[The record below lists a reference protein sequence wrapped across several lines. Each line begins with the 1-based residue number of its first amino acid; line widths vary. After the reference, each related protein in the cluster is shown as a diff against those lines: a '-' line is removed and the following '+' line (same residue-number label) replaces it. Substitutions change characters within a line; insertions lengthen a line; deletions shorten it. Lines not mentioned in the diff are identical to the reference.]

1 MKQGRLFTLLG
12 AVFVAISLQQA
23 FSLPPGS
30 NIDEAKVPSYKL
42 PDPLIMQDGSK
53 VTDGEMWFQKR
64 RPEILHLFESE
75 VYGKSPLRSKEM
87 TFQVTSEKQNA
98 LDGLAIR
105 KEVTGLFTGKEKG
118 GKMEILI
125 YLPAEAKKPV
135 PIFVGLNFYGNHSI
149 HNDPEITLS
158 KQWMHSNKAKG
169 IVDHKAT
176 EKSRGSSSSR
186 WRLEMILKRGYGVA
200 TIYCGDLDPDFN
212 DGFKNGVHSLF
223 YKQGQTKPAQDEW
236 GSIAAW
242 AWGLSRSMDYFET
255 DDDIDQK
262 HVAVLGHSRL
272 GKTSLWAG
280 AQDQRFA
287 MVISNDSGCGGAAI
301 SRRKFGETVKRI
313 NNSFPYWFCGNFK
326 KYNDKENSL
335 PVDQHM
341 LISLIAPRPVYV
353 ASAQEDKWADPKG
366 EFLSLKHAEPVYQLL
381 GTKGLGTLTMPKVNE
396 PIQNHNGY
404 HLRSGKH
411 DITEY
416 DWTQYLNFADKHFRK
431 LKE

>member
-1 MKQGRLFTLLG
+1 MKQGRLLTFLG
-12 AVFVAISLQQA
+12 AVFVAISSQQA
-23 FSLPPGS
+23 FSQPHGS

-42 PDPLIMQDGSK
+42 PDPLVMQDGSK
-53 VTDGEMWFQKR
+53 VTDGKMWFQKR

-87 TFQVTSEKQNA
+87 AFQVTSEKQNA

-105 KEVTGLFTGKEKG
+105 KEVTVFFTGKKED
-118 GKMEILI
+118 GKIEILI

-158 KQWMHSNKAKG
+158 KQWMRSNKAKG
-169 IVDHKAT
+169 IIDHKAT

-186 WRLEMILKRGYGVA
+186 WSLEMILKRGYGVA

-313 NNSFPYWFCGNFK
+313 NNSFPHWFCGNFK

-366 EFLSLKHAEPVYQLL
+366 EFLSLKHAEPVYRLL
-381 GTKGLGTLTMPKVNE
+381 GTKGLSTLTMPKVNE

-411 DITEY
+411 DITQY
-416 DWTQYLNFADKHFRK
+416 DWTQYLNFADKHFAK
-431 LKE
+431 KNK